1 MCCLRVAVGLD
12 GAVVVVAAAVINS
25 VATELYPLICC
36 WSRERDSESCRPRQF
51 NS

>member
-25 VATELYPLICC
+25 VATELYPLICW